1 MVHNVYLITGSNLG
15 NSLSNLLH
23 VKKLIREQLGEII
36 HESSVYKTA
45 PWGNLNQ
52 QDFLNQALHIQTSIS
67 PQALMREIL
76 TIESSMGRKRIEK
89 WEPRIIDVDI
99 LFYDTLVLDI
109 PDLVIPHPLLHER
122 RFVLAP
128 LFDIAPN
135 FIHPQLN
142 KSVSELLDSC
152 NDMSK
157 VDKL

>member
-52 QDFLNQALHIQTSIS
+52 QDFLNQALNIQTSIS

-76 TIESSMGRKRIEK
+76 IIESSMGRKRIEK

>member
-76 TIESSMGRKRIEK
+76 IIESSMGRKRIEK

>member
-52 QDFLNQALHIQTSIS
+52 QDFLNQALNIQTSIS

-76 TIESSMGRKRIEK
+76 IIESSMGRKRIEK

-142 KSVSELLDSC
+142 KSVSEMLDSC